1 MVTFTNEPK
10 FSTHEVD
17 KKFNERRK
25 ILIPLVKEWVESH
38 DLFKGCEVI
47 VSFFHTGV
55 SSLVCLLE
63 KNTDK
68 YVLKI
73 PLSVLDS
80 RQEGAFLKVWESV
93 GVKVPHVFDEGVIG
107 DFYFTLMEHIDS
119 PSLGAKFSKEDL
131 LNQEVYKEMG
141 KVLRKMH
148 EPKTKGYSNV
158 VNDKGKPEY
167 QDISSWIDG
176 DKRLQDQIAYVKE
189 NNILNDDEH
198 GSIDYVLDVIIN
210 KLKNNN
216 TSVYCHNDYNV
227 GNIFA
232 TEPITVFDPWPC
244 FHHPF
249 MDLSRA
255 IVISQVSV
263 EGTGE
268 QLIRGYF
275 GDEDFDRQ
283 LLQAFIFLNIV
294 AKLKYQ
300 IGTNNFAGVNNFKEY
315 LRKTKHFL

>member
-17 KKFNERRK
+17 KKFNERRR
-25 ILIPLVKEWVESH
+25 ILVPVVKEWIESH
-38 DLFKGCEVI
+38 DLFKEGETV

-63 KNTDK
+63 KGAEK

-80 RQEGAFLKVWESV
+80 RQEGTFLKVWESV

-107 DFYFTLMEHIDS
+107 DFYFTLMEHVDS
-119 PSLGAKFSKEDL
+119 SSLGAKFSKEDL

-148 EPKTKGYSNV
+148 EPKTKGFSNI
-158 VNDKGKPEY
+158 VNDKSKPEY
-167 QDISSWIDG
+167 QDIDSWING
-176 DKRLQDQIAYVKE
+176 DKRLQDQITYVKE
-189 NNILNDDEH
+189 NNILNDIEH
-198 GSIDYVLDVIIN
+198 GSIDHALDIITN
-210 KLKNNN
+210 KLKDNS

-227 GNIFA
+227 NNIFA

-255 IVISQVSV
+255 IVISQISI
-263 EGTGE
+263 EGTDE
-268 QLIRGYF
+268 QLISGYF
-275 GDEDFDRQ
+275 DGGDFDRQ

-300 IGTNNFAGVNNFKEY
+300 TETNNFAGANNFKEY
-315 LRKTKHFL
+315 LKKTKQYL